1 MTRPFACPEA
11 RMTKRKP
18 PPKPRN
24 PVAKALADPLFR
36 KRVVKPKRKYARK
49 KDEPP
54 IEDDQSETG
63 EVD

>member
-1 MTRPFACPEA
+1 
-11 RMTKRKP
+11 MTKRKP

-36 KRVVKPKRKYARK
+36 KRVVKAKRKYSRK

-54 IEDDQSETG
+54 IEEDQPTE
-63 EVD
+63 EDAD